1 MQRDSKVYLDDIKE
15 AIKKIETY
23 TQGMTSEIFTKNDI
37 VVDAVIRNLA
47 IIGEAAK
54 SLSPEIKK
62 DAKEI
67 EWKKIA
73 GLRDI
78 LVHAY
83 FGVNKKIVW
92 DIVEKKVPELKKF
105 LEEIKTNGSK

>member
-1 MQRDSKVYLDDIKE
+1 MQRDSKVYLDDIRE

-23 TQGMTSEIFTKNDI
+23 TRGMSFESFAQKDV

-47 IIGEAAK
+47 VIGEAAK
-54 SLSPEIKK
+54 NLPQELKK
-62 DAKEI
+62 DYGEI
-67 EWKKIA
+67 EWKKIV

-83 FGVNKKIVW
+83 FGINKKIIW
-92 DIVEKKVPELKKF
+92 DIIEKKVPELKKF
-105 LEEIKTNGSK
+105 LEKL

>member
-1 MQRDSKVYLDDIKE
+1 MQRDSKVYIDDIKE

-23 TQGMTSEIFTKNDI
+23 TKGMDFDSFSKEDI
-37 VVDAVIRNLA
+37 AIDAVIRNLA
-47 IIGEAAK
+47 IIGEAVK
-54 SLSPEIKK
+54 NLPQDLKRDYGK
-62 DAKEI
+62 I

-83 FGVNKKIVW
+83 FGVNKKIIW
-92 DIVEKKVPELKKF
+92 DIIEKKVPELKKF
-105 LEEIKTNGSK
+105 LENE